1 MTARA
6 GLQSRCA
13 AHAWE
18 VELSQQRSAVQ
29 RLCALRVR
37 VSQRERPRAAP
48 NKKKKLKTSAP
59 VASASAHAADEPNIY
74 VKLEDE
80 VRLARCP
87 MVHGRPPKK
96 EIRRRTHG
104 GHTDANRNVSNCC
117 FFELVPGENRH
128 LFLSHHGNAG
138 ALSVSAV
145 SRGCT

>member
-29 RLCALRVR
+29 RLFALRVR

-80 VRLARCP
+80 VRLRLGGCP
-87 MVHGRPPKK
+87 SVHYRSNPKK
-96 EIRRRTHG
+96 EM
-104 GHTDANRNVSNCC
+104 
-117 FFELVPGENRH
+117 
-128 LFLSHHGNAG
+128 LSA
-138 ALSVSAV
+138 
-145 SRGCT
+145 

>member
-1 MTARA
+1 MGSGTLATNA
-6 GLQSRCA
+6 PLCNG
-13 AHAWE
+13 
-18 VELSQQRSAVQ
+18 VVRSAV
-29 RLCALRVR
+29 VR
-37 VSQRERPRAAP
+37 VVQRERPRAVP
-48 NKKKKLKTSAP
+48 NKKKKLKSSSAP
-59 VASASAHAADEPNIY
+59 VAASASAHAADEPNIY

-87 MVHGRPPKK
+87 LVHGRPPKK